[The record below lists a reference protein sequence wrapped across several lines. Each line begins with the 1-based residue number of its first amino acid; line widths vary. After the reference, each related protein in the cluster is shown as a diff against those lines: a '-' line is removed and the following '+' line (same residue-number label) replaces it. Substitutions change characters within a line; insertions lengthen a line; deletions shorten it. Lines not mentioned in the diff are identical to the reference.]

1 MNNNPETHQVSTI
14 KAPETPSKSK
24 IHTMAGSIAAAA
36 MVLLTACTI
45 SSYRSTS
52 EGHNKLRI
60 NDDISGC
67 SNDDEVR
74 RRFQK
79 DCDPKTVRE
88 FYSNSL
94 KCFSCKMAKK
104 APDIYVKPPHV
115 RPRPLKPAPDI
126 SIKSPVLKPRKPL
139 PPAPDIS
146 AAKPPRDEKPP
157 KSPSVKDVP
166 SPDDK
171 RSKKRK
177 PKSGLGR
184 FLQPLIDRM

>member
-1 MNNNPETHQVSTI
+1 MINTPENHQISTI
-14 KAPETPSKSK
+14 KVNETPSKNK
-24 IHTMAGSIAAAA
+24 IQTMAGSIAAAA

-52 EGHNKLRI
+52 KGHNILRV

-74 RRFQK
+74 RGFQK
-79 DCDPKTVRE
+79 NCDPNTVRE
-88 FYSNSL
+88 FYSGAL
-94 KCFSCKMAKK
+94 KCFSCKMVKK
-104 APDIYVKPPHV
+104 VPDIEGSAPPPVVKSAPEIYVKPPY
-115 RPRPLKPAPDI
+115 
-126 SIKSPVLKPRKPL
+126 LKPRKTL

-146 AAKPPRDEKPP
+146 AAKPPRDDKPP
-157 KSPSVKDVP
+157 KAPSVRDVP

-171 RSKKRK
+171 SKSRKRPK